1 MGVFVKLSTRYEDS
15 TLPEIQER
23 IESLERSNWSL
34 QHQVNELE
42 RSSDVQKKMEVIE
55 LAFKDR
61 CQSGVKAV
69 NRLLKDGFSIH
80 SQFPNDA
87 GIVVEL
93 IKWGGKHDVKDD
105 RKDV

>member
-1 MGVFVKLSTRYEDS
+1 MSRSIES
-15 TLPEIQER
+15 QLPEIQER
-23 IESLERSNWSL
+23 LESLERSNWHL

-42 RSSDVQKKMEVIE
+42 KSTDVQQKMEVIE

-61 CQSGVKAV
+61 CQTGVKAV
-69 NRLLKDGFSIH
+69 NRLLKNGFSIH

-93 IKWGGKHDVKDD
+93 IKWGGGKHGD
-105 RKDV
+105 

>member
-1 MGVFVKLSTRYEDS
+1 MEVFVKLSRID
-15 TLPEIQER
+15 ER
-23 IESLERSNWSL
+23 KSVQRRLENLERSNRHL
-34 QHQVNELE
+34 QHQVKELE
-42 RSSDVQKKMEVIE
+42 KSTDVQQKMEVIE

-61 CQSGVKAV
+61 CQTGVKAV

-93 IKWGGKHDVKDD
+93 IKWGGKHGD
-105 RKDV
+105 

>member
-1 MGVFVKLSTRYEDS
+1 MSRFEESTI
-15 TLPEIQER
+15 PEIQER
-23 IESLERSNWSL
+23 IESLERSNWHL

-42 RSSDVQKKMEVIE
+42 KSSDVQKKMEVVE

-61 CQSGVKAV
+61 CQAGIKQV
-69 NRLLKDGFSIH
+69 NRLLQQGFSIH

-93 IKWGGKHDVKDD
+93 IKWGGKHDV
-105 RKDV
+105 

>member
-1 MGVFVKLSTRYEDS
+1 MSSRIIES
-15 TLPEIQER
+15 QLPEIQER
-23 IESLERSNWSL
+23 LESLERSNWHL

-42 RSSDVQKKMEVIE
+42 KSTDVQQKMEVVE

-61 CQSGVKAV
+61 CQIGVKAV

-93 IKWGGKHDVKDD
+93 IKWGVKHDK
-105 RKDV
+105 

>member
-1 MGVFVKLSTRYEDS
+1 MSSRIIES
-15 TLPEIQER
+15 QLPEIQER
-23 IESLERSNWSL
+23 LESLERSNWHL

-42 RSSDVQKKMEVIE
+42 KSTDVQQKMEVVE

-61 CQSGVKAV
+61 CQTGVKAV

-93 IKWGGKHDVKDD
+93 IKWGGKHGD
-105 RKDV
+105 

>member
-1 MGVFVKLSTRYEDS
+1 MSRFIESQ
-15 TLPEIQER
+15 LPEIQER
-23 IESLERSNWSL
+23 LEILERSNWHL

-42 RSSDVQKKMEVIE
+42 KSTDVQQKMEVIE

-61 CQSGVKAV
+61 CQTGVKAV
-69 NRLLKDGFSIH
+69 NRLLKNGFSIH

-93 IKWGGKHDVKDD
+93 IKWGGGKHGD
-105 RKDV
+105 